1 MAGEL
6 NVDSGGLNAAAASSE
21 TAAAGLAG
29 TTPGGTTSTQPSAGG
44 VAAVNAALTALQG
57 RQSTRITGQA
67 TDMTTSAAAY
77 TRTDADGSDAITT
90 VSV

>member
-1 MAGEL
+1 MADAL
-6 NVDSGGLNAAAASSE
+6 NVDTGGLTAAAADSE
-21 TAAAGLAG
+21 AAAAGLAG
-29 TTPGGTTSTQPSAGG
+29 TTLSGATSTQPSAVG
-44 VAAVNAALTALQG
+44 VGMVNAALSALQT

-67 TDMTTSAAAY
+67 ADMATGAAAY